1 MNLYAQLEKGMPSVN
16 DTTVRKIAQESLKFG
31 RAFPRILQEI
41 WEADLVK
48 GPVQLS
54 KMDVT
59 DAYHHDTLRLAQ
71 VV

>member
-1 MNLYAQLEKGMPSVN
+1 MQ
-16 DTTVRKIAQESLKFG
+16 FG

>member
-1 MNLYAQLEKGMPSVN
+1 MQ
-16 DTTVRKIAQESLKFG
+16 FG

-54 KMDVT
+54 KMDVN